1 MNELNLNRAQN
12 SIRNTLARISQP
24 QSPRSSSG
32 VAARTTT
39 RNLEWQ
45 GAISQARDLLKAN
58 LTKLEKGLIRIAVF
72 GLVSRGK
79 SAVLNALLG
88 QNVLETGPIHGV
100 TQYPRSVMWA
110 QSEDSRLRVEA
121 IDTPGLDEVGGFER
135 SQMARD
141 VARQADLILFV
152 VAGDITQTEYR
163 ALCEL
168 WDTHK
173 PLILVFNKIDLYPD
187 RDREAIYRQLQSLGG
202 TMPLRPDEIVRVA
215 AAPMPLMVRQE
226 WQDGRVTEE
235 LETPSPNVEELRHV
249 LMKILSREGQ
259 SLLALNALVQ
269 ARDAQATIAH
279 KTLELR
285 DREAQDLIWQ
295 FARYKGIAVG
305 VNPVAVLDVMGGAI
319 ADLVLIRSLA
329 QLYNLPMTSHEAG
342 KLWKT
347 ILFSSGGLLFG
358 ELGSSFIFGLGKSA
372 SAAIGGLPGFI
383 GAGAA
388 QGAIAGYGAY
398 LVGQA
403 TQAYLQHGCT
413 WGESGPAT
421 VIQEIL
427 GQVNRDSI
435 LDRLR
440 QELPQ

>member
-12 SIRNTLARISQP
+12 SIRKTLARISQP
-24 QSPRSSSG
+24 SSS
-32 VAARTTT
+32 RSTT
-39 RNLEWQ
+39 RNLELQ
-45 GAISQARDLLKAN
+45 GAIAQARDLLKAN
-58 LTKLEKGLIRIAVF
+58 LTKLDKGLIRIAVF

-110 QSEDSRLRVEA
+110 QSEDSHLRVEA

-187 RDREAIYRQLQSLGG
+187 RDRQAIYRQLQSLGG
-202 TMPLRPDEIVRVA
+202 TIPLRPDEIVRVA

-235 LETPSPNVEELRHV
+235 LETPSPNVEELRQV
-249 LMKILSREGQ
+249 LMKILSQEGQ

-269 ARDAQATIAH
+269 ARDAQTSIAH

-285 DREAQDLIWQ
+285 DREAQELIWQ

-305 VNPVAVLDVMGGAI
+305 INPVAVLDIMGGAI

-329 QLYNLPMTSHEAG
+329 QLYNLPMTSHEAS

-403 TQAYLQHGCT
+403 AQAYLQRGCT

-421 VIQEIL
+421 VIQEVL
-427 GQVNRDSI
+427 TQVNRDSI

>member
-24 QSPRSSSG
+24 QSPRSSQG

-39 RNLEWQ
+39 RNLELQ
-45 GAISQARDLLKAN
+45 GAIAQARDLLKAN

-88 QNVLETGPIHGV
+88 QNILETGPIHGV

-187 RDREAIYRQLQSLGG
+187 RDRDTIYQQLQSLGG

-235 LETPSPNVEELRHV
+235 LETPLPNVEELRQV
-249 LMKILSREGQ
+249 LMRILSREGQ

-279 KTLELR
+279 KTLEVR

-305 VNPVAVLDVMGGAI
+305 VNPVAVLDVMGGTI
-319 ADLVLIRSLA
+319 ADLALIRSLA
-329 QLYNLPMTSHEAG
+329 QLYNLPMNSHEAG

-347 ILFSSGGLLFG
+347 ILLSSGGLLFG
-358 ELGSSFIFGLGKSA
+358 ELGSSFVFGLGKSA

-403 TQAYLQHGCT
+403 AQAYLQRGCT

-421 VIQEIL
+421 VIEEIL
-427 GQVNRDSI
+427 TQVDRDSI

-440 QELPQ
+440 QELP

>member
-1 MNELNLNRAQN
+1 MNDLNLSRAQN
-12 SIRNTLARISQP
+12 SIRQTLARISQP
-24 QSPRSSSG
+24 QPSRPSTRS
-32 VAARTTT
+32 
-39 RNLEWQ
+39 LELQ
-45 GAISQARDLLKAN
+45 GTIAQARDVLKAN
-58 LTKLEKGLIRIAVF
+58 LIKLEKGLIRIAVF

-88 QNVLETGPIHGV
+88 QNVLETGPLHGV

-110 QSEDSRLRVEA
+110 QSGDSRLRVEA

-187 RDREAIYRQLQSLGG
+187 RDREAIYQQLQSLGG
-202 TMPLRPDEIVRVA
+202 SVPLRPDEIVRVA

-226 WQDGRVTEE
+226 WPDGRVSEV
-235 LETPSPNVEELRHV
+235 LETPSPNVEELRQV
-249 LMKILSREGQ
+249 LMKIMTREGP

-269 ARDAQATIAH
+269 ARDAQTKVAH

-285 DREAQDLIWQ
+285 DRDAQELIWQ

-305 VNPVAVLDVMGGAI
+305 INPVVVLDVLGGTI
-319 ADLVLIRSLA
+319 ADLAMIRSLA
-329 QLYNLPMTSHEAG
+329 QLYNLPMTSHEAS
-342 KLWKT
+342 KLWRT
-347 ILFSSGGLLFG
+347 IVLSSGGLLFG
-358 ELGSSFIFGLGKSA
+358 ELGSSFVFGLGKSA
-372 SAAIGGLPGFI
+372 SAAIGGLPGFL
-383 GAGAA
+383 GAGVA
-388 QGAIAGYGAY
+388 QGAIAAYGAY

-403 TQAYLQHGCT
+403 AQAYLQRGCT

-421 VIQEIL
+421 AIEHIL
-427 GQVNRDSI
+427 SQVDRDSI

>member
-1 MNELNLNRAQN
+1 MNELNLSLAQD
-12 SIRNTLARISQP
+12 SLRKTLARISQP
-24 QSPRSSSG
+24 QSPR
-32 VAARTTT
+32 TTA
-39 RNLEWQ
+39 RNLELQ
-45 GAISQARDLLKAN
+45 GTIAQARDILKAN

-88 QNVLETGPIHGV
+88 QNILETGPIHGV

-110 QSEDSRLRVEA
+110 QSEDSRVRVEA

-187 RDREAIYRQLQSLGG
+187 RDRDAIYQQLQSLGG

-215 AAPMPLMVRQE
+215 AAPMPLVVRQE
-226 WQDGRVTEE
+226 WPDGRVTEE
-235 LETPSPNVEELRHV
+235 LETPPPNVEELRQV
-249 LMKILSREGQ
+249 LLKILSQEGQ

-269 ARDAQATIAH
+269 ARDAQTAVAH
-279 KTLELR
+279 KTLETR
-285 DREAQDLIWQ
+285 DRAAQDLIWQ

-305 VNPVAVLDVMGGAI
+305 VNPVAVLDVAGGAI

-358 ELGSSFIFGLGKSA
+358 ELGSSLIFGLGKSA

-403 TQAYLQHGCT
+403 AQAYLQRGCT

-421 VIQEIL
+421 AIAQIL
-427 GQVNRDSI
+427 TRVDRDSI

>member
-1 MNELNLNRAQN
+1 MNDVNLSRAQN
-12 SIRNTLARISQP
+12 SIRQTLARISQP
-24 QSPRSSSG
+24 QSSG
-32 VAARTTT
+32 VTT
-39 RNLEWQ
+39 RNLELQ
-45 GAISQARDLLKAN
+45 RAIAQARDVLKAN
-58 LTKLEKGLIRIAVF
+58 LMKLEKGLIRIAVF

-187 RDREAIYRQLQSLGG
+187 RDREAIYQQLQSLGG
-202 TMPLRPDEIVRVA
+202 SVPLRPDEIVRVA

-226 WQDGRVTEE
+226 WSDGRVTEA
-235 LETPSPNVEELRHV
+235 LETPSPNVEELRQV
-249 LMKILSREGQ
+249 LRKIISREGQ

-269 ARDAQATIAH
+269 ARDAQAKVAN

-285 DREAQDLIWQ
+285 DREAQELIWQ

-305 VNPVAVLDVMGGAI
+305 INPVAVLDVLGGTI
-319 ADLVLIRSLA
+319 ADLAMIRSLA
-329 QLYNLPMTSHEAG
+329 QLYNLPMTSHEAS
-342 KLWKT
+342 KLWRT
-347 ILFSSGGLLFG
+347 ILLSSGGLLFG
-358 ELGSSFIFGLGKSA
+358 ELGSSFVFGLGKSA
-372 SAAIGGLPGFI
+372 SAAIGGLPGFL
-383 GAGAA
+383 GAGVA

-403 TQAYLQHGCT
+403 AQAYLQRGCT

-421 VIQEIL
+421 AIEEIL
-427 GQVNRDSI
+427 SQVDRDSI